1 MTENRSVIQAHDS
14 LAEAVSALV
23 HSERFRQWKPSY
35 AALTTRKGNIE
46 RSALLKD
53 ERHFTPQELAGLWG
67 VSIQTI
73 REIFRREEGVLKIG
87 RDGTRTRRA
96 YKTLRIPESV
106 AERVHTRL
114 SA

>member
-1 MTENRSVIQAHDS
+1 MTNTAKTSE
-14 LAEAVSALV
+14 AELRRLLFA
-23 HSERFRQWKPSY
+23 SEKFNNWKPEPL
-35 AALTTRKGNIE
+35 AIPPLKRVDNRVIE
-46 RSALLKD
+46 QSCLMTD
-53 ERHFTPQELAGLWG
+53 ERHFTPQELAELWG

-73 REIFRREEGVLKIG
+73 REVFRHEEGVLKIG
-87 RDGTRTRRA
+87 RDGSRTRRA